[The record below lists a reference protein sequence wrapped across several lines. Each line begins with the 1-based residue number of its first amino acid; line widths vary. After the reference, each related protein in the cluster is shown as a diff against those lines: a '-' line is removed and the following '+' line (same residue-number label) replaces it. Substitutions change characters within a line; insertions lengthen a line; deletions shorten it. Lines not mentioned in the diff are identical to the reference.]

1 MERVLHNLPPESAHG
16 VRRGGGGGR
25 PQETAPP
32 PTGEPGGR
40 PRALR
45 DRTTSAGSGA
55 TARPGPPCAPRPPAN
70 PKIRGQ
76 ALTTI
81 DEIDGIRLRPHRFS
95 ISSIVVRA

>member
-45 DRTTSAGSGA
+45 DPDDLCGIWSHCEAG
-55 TARPGPPCAPRPPAN
+55 TALRPP
-70 PKIRGQ
+70 PPR
-76 ALTTI
+76 
-81 DEIDGIRLRPHRFS
+81 
-95 ISSIVVRA
+95 